1 MIRPRYLVQDITRA
15 LTKLG
20 LRPSVEEKGS
30 SWFIE
35 GSGEGRHVK
44 IILKSYERVVPGLEV
59 LGPIP
64 VSQVRVLARGPE
76 EFISALRYR
85 LEVELLR
92 CLG

>member
-20 LRPSVEEKGS
+20 LELSMGKEDD
-30 SWFIE
+30 SWSIE
-35 GSGEGRHVK
+35 GSGGGRHVK
-44 IILKSYERVVPGLEV
+44 ITLRNEECVVPGLEV

-64 VSQVRVLARGPE
+64 VSQVRVVARGPE

>member
-1 MIRPRYLVQDITRA
+1 MIGPRYLIQDLTRA
-15 LTKLG
+15 LSKLG
-20 LRPSVEEKGS
+20 LRPSVAKEGE
-30 SWFIE
+30 SWSIE
-35 GSGEGRHVK
+35 GSDEGRHVK
-44 IILKSYERVVPGLEV
+44 ITLTSYERVVPGLEV

-64 VSQVRVLARGPE
+64 VSQVRVVAEGPG

>member
-1 MIRPRYLVQDITRA
+1 MISPRYLIQDITRA
-15 LTKLG
+15 LSKLD
-20 LRPSVEEKGS
+20 LRPSVAKEGI
-30 SWFIE
+30 SWSIE
-35 GSGEGRHVK
+35 GSGEGRHVN
-44 IILKSYERVVPGLEV
+44 IVLMSYERVVPGLEV

-64 VSQVRVLARGPE
+64 VSQVRVVAKGPE